1 MKKAHEYRQH
11 ADECR
16 KLADG
21 LKDGHDKDQLTKMAA
36 NWESL
41 ARDRDDFIERHPE
54 LSKTMSTQDL
64 EPYNK

>member
-16 KLADG
+16 KLAEGVNDG
-21 LKDGHDKDQLTKMAA
+21 SEKDQLMKMAE

-41 ARDRDDFIERHPE
+41 AQDRDDFIGRHPE
-54 LSKTMSTQDL
+54 LSKTMTTDDL
-64 EPYNK
+64 ETYNK